1 MKSYKWVAIVAAAVG
16 YVLGAKAGRTRYEEI
31 RRTAQRVMGDP
42 RVRDVAHQAQ
52 EQVAHAAGKVRRGG
66 HTDGTSTGTGTP
78 PSQGS
83 VSGDAMMGR

>member
-52 EQVAHAAGKVRRGG
+52 EQVAHAADKVRHGG
-66 HTDGTSTGTGTP
+66 HSDDTSGTGVP
-78 PSQGS
+78 PTQSR
-83 VSGDAMMGR
+83 VPGDAMMGR